1 MNLMDLISEFHSKA
15 ERQGPGSD
23 EMTKRALAAMPL
35 LGRDAR
41 ILDIGCGTGAST
53 IVLARETGAS
63 FVALDALTPFLDE
76 LQARF
81 LASGLQDRVQTVPGD
96 MREMPFEPAT
106 FDAIWSEGAI
116 YHIGFA
122 RGLREFRKYLKQRG
136 CIAVSEIVWLTDERP
151 KEIEDYWMQQ
161 YSGIDTIDNKLQAIS
176 STGYELLTHFVLPEE
191 CWTEHYYKFNR
202 ARTLELTEKYRGNP
216 EVEEFLHEGIREA
229 DLYDRYKDYYSYVFF
244 VAQRTD

>member
-1 MNLMDLISEFHSKA
+1 MNMMDIVSEFHSKA

-23 EMTKRALAAMPL
+23 EMTKKALAALPHF
-35 LGRDAR
+35 GSDAR

-53 IVLARETGAS
+53 LVLARETEAS
-63 FVALDALTPFLDE
+63 LVALDALAPFLDE

-81 LASGLQDRVQTVPGD
+81 LSEGLQHRVETVLGD
-96 MREMPFEPAT
+96 MREMPFAHNS

-122 RGLREFRKYLKQRG
+122 RGLREFRQYLKPRG
-136 CIAVSEIVWLTDERP
+136 CIAVTEVSWLTDQRP
-151 KEIEDYWMQQ
+151 KKIEEYWMQH

-191 CWTEHYYKFNR
+191 CWTEHYYSFNR
-202 ARTLELTEKYRGNP
+202 KRTQELAAKYKGVP
-216 EVEEFLHEGIREA
+216 MVEEFLREGIREA
-229 DLYDRYKDYYSYVFF
+229 DLYEQYKEYYSYVFY